1 MLSKFTRGMVYY
13 ANIPNILYAPTV
25 QAGHRPVIIVSN
37 DIANVFSQN
46 ITVVPC
52 TSNINK
58 KDSQPTHVTTKLIK
72 DTETI
77 VLCENIMTLDK
88 SCLESFVGVLDDMTM
103 AKITEAIGIALGFT
117 NLKINDRV
125 NTLKDEHKPERKTE
139 YKPKEIAKENHTT
152 IDRTKKTK
160 EFMKNFLEETES
172 KGAVYVMKKYGLV
185 SQGAVYQRCI
195 RYKKLLDTK

>member
-125 NTLKDEHKPERKTE
+125 NTLKDEHKAERKTE

-172 KGAVYVMKKYGLV
+172 KGAIYVMKKYGLV

>member
-1 MLSKFTRGMVYY
+1 MLSKYIRGMVYY
-13 ANIPNILYAPTV
+13 ANIPNILYASTV
-25 QAGHRPVIIVSN
+25 QSGRRPVIIVSN
-37 DIANVFSQN
+37 NMANTFSQN

-52 TSNINK
+52 TTNINK

-72 DTETI
+72 DIETI

-88 SCLESFVGVLDDMTM
+88 NCLESFVGVLDDMTM
-103 AKITEAIGIALGFT
+103 NKISEAICIALDFN
-117 NLKINDRV
+117 NLKMGARI
-125 NTLKDEHKPERKTE
+125 NTLKAEHKSETKTE
-139 YKPKEIAKENHTT
+139 YKPKEITKENHTT

-160 EFMKNFLEETES
+160 EFMENFVNETES

-185 SQGAVYQRCI
+185 SQGAVYQRCS

>member
-1 MLSKFTRGMVYY
+1 MLSKYTRGMVYY
-13 ANIPNILYAPTV
+13 ANIPSILYAPTV

-103 AKITEAIGIALGFT
+103 AKITEAIGVALGFT
-117 NLKINDRV
+117 NLKINDRI
-125 NTLKDEHKPERKTE
+125 NTFKDEHKPERKTE
-139 YKPKEIAKENHTT
+139 YKPKEIARENHTT

>member
-1 MLSKFTRGMVYY
+1 MLSKYTRGMVYY

-58 KDSQPTHVTTKLIK
+58 KDSQPTHITTKLIK

-103 AKITEAIGIALGFT
+103 TKITEAIGIALGFT
-117 NLKINDRV
+117 NLRINDRV
-125 NTLKDEHKPERKTE
+125 NTLKAEHRPETKTE
-139 YKPKEIAKENHTT
+139 YKPKENRTT

-160 EFMKNFLEETES
+160 EFMKIFLEETES
-172 KGAVYVMKKYGLV
+172 KGAAYVMKKYGLA

-195 RYKKLLDTK
+195 RYKKLLDTP